1 MPETFSWTL
10 AFRSSYRLNTTSNV
24 FLAIIIKHPST
35 QARNTMAARN
45 IMLSLGLIINDITM
59 LHTSISG
66 ERTAILMHIW

>member
-1 MPETFSWTL
+1 
-10 AFRSSYRLNTTSNV
+10 
-24 FLAIIIKHPST
+24 
-35 QARNTMAARN
+35 MAARN